1 MGYYLIAKTKQ
12 MKFTATALLGA
23 ASAIDMEVENSYL
36 AYVAEHG
43 KSYGTEE
50 EFKFRLNLYSQS
62 VKFVQEHN
70 ANVVGN
76 DATVGINHMADW
88 TNAEYKKL
96 LGYRTRPNAN
106 VGETVTGDVSTAP
119 DSIDWRAKGAVTAPK
134 NQGQCGS
141 CWAFSTTGS
150 MEGRYQIAG
159 NKLTSFSEQQ
169 FVDCSTSFG
178 NAGCQGGLMDDA
190 FKYAE
195 GVKIETETAY
205 GYTGRNGTC
214 HSSGGVTEVKSFAD
228 VKTKSADALKAAVA
242 EGPVSV
248 AIDAAGLGF
257 QLYFGGIMKH
267 FSEPASIT
275 VFSLSDTELTEER
288 TSGSSRTPGVAAGE
302 KKDTSESSETKRAP
316 TPVSVDSNFN
326 HLTHNSEYLDDH
338 RKYLHLINVKKP

>member
-1 MGYYLIAKTKQ
+1 
-12 MKFTATALLGA
+12 MKFALAALLGA
-23 ASAIDMEVENSYL
+23 ASATEMEVENSYL

-50 EFKFRLNLYSQS
+50 EYKFRLNLYSQR
-62 VKFVQEHN
+62 VAFVREHN
-70 ANVVGN
+70 ANVQGN

-88 TNAEYKKL
+88 SAAEYKKL
-96 LGYRTRPNAN
+96 LGYRSRPNASLSSN
-106 VGETVTGDVSTAP
+106 ETFTGDVSTAP

-178 NAGCQGGLMDDA
+178 NAGCNGGLMDDA

-195 GVKIETETAY
+195 GAMIETETAY
-205 GYTGRNGTC
+205 GYTGRDGTC
-214 HSSGGVTEVKSFAD
+214 HSSGGVTEVKSFSD

-248 AIDAAGLGF
+248 AIDAAGIAF

-267 FSEPASIT
+267 FCGQ
-275 VFSLSDTELTEER
+275 SLDHGVLVVGYGTDGGEDFWLMKNSWG
-288 TSGSSRTPGVAAGE
+288 GSWGE
-302 KKDTSESSETKRAP
+302 KGYFRIFRDQK
-316 TPVSVDSNFN
+316 SVDGGVCGLQLQPSFP
-326 HLTHNSEYLDDH
+326 LF
-338 RKYLHLINVKKP
+338 